1 MNKIAIYPGS
11 FDPITNG
18 HIDILK
24 RSLKI
29 FDHVIILLAN
39 HPTKTAS
46 FSFSDRLKMLQEVVQ
61 SIDPVRLSVDSTTG
75 LTVDYAK
82 KHHAV
87 ALVRGLRTIPDFDYE
102 HEIFTA
108 NQFIDDSIDMVF
120 FMAKNHNEFIS
131 SSMIR
136 QLHKNGVDV
145 SNLVPAIVLKY
156 LK

>member
-18 HIDILK
+18 HIDIIK

-29 FDHVIILLAN
+29 FDQVIILLAT
-39 HPTKTAS
+39 HPTKSAS
-46 FSFSDRLKMLQEVVQ
+46 FSVIDRLTMLQDVARY
-61 SIDPVRLSVDSTTG
+61 IDPVRLSVDATTG
-75 LTVDYAK
+75 LTVEYAK

-87 ALVRGLRTIPDFDYE
+87 ALVRGLRAIPDFDYE
-102 HEIFTA
+102 HEIFAA

-120 FMAKNHNEFIS
+120 FMAKNQNEFIS

-145 SNLVPAIVLKY
+145 SALVPPIVLKY

>member
-18 HIDILK
+18 HIDIIK

-29 FDHVIILLAN
+29 FDHVIILLAS
-39 HPTKTAS
+39 HPTKSAS
-46 FSFSDRLKMLQEVVQ
+46 FSVMDRLTMLQEVAQ
-61 SIDPVRLSVDSTTG
+61 SIDPVRLRVDATSG
-75 LTVDYAK
+75 LTVEYAK

-87 ALVRGLRTIPDFDYE
+87 ALVRGLRAIPDFDYE
-102 HEIFTA
+102 HEIFAA
-108 NQFIDDSIDMVF
+108 NQFIDESIDMVF
-120 FMAKNHNEFIS
+120 FMAKNQNEFIS

-136 QLHKNGVDV
+136 QLHKNGVNV
-145 SNLVPAIVLKY
+145 SDLVPPIVLKY